1 MHTIYNYHV
10 HTIYII
16 AYYIIIIIMYIIII
30 ISCMLCNNNAYYM
43 STCMYN
49 YHLYNYHV
57 MLHHVTRVST
67 DWACPVAHGKEKKMA
82 TSPSI
87 VQALATLA
95 GALSSTSTSS
105 NPSESQAATPRSQER
120 R

>member
-1 MHTIYNYHV
+1 MYILCTTCTYYVHHAYYVQHV
-10 HTIYII
+10 H
-16 AYYIIIIIMYIIII
+16 
-30 ISCMLCNNNAYYM
+30 
-43 STCMYN
+43 
-49 YHLYNYHV
+49 

-95 GALSSTSTSS
+95 GALSSTSQ
-105 NPSESQAATPRSQER
+105 SQAATPGSSRSQEGR
-120 R
+120 

>member
-1 MHTIYNYHV
+1 MHTIYVHHAYYVQHV
-10 HTIYII
+10 H
-16 AYYIIIIIMYIIII
+16 
-30 ISCMLCNNNAYYM
+30 
-43 STCMYN
+43 
-49 YHLYNYHV
+49 

-95 GALSSTSTSS
+95 GALRLLVPIPV
-105 NPSESQAATPRSQER
+105 NPKLLQVNML
-120 R
+120 